1 MKPVAAD
8 TPSHSDESVKSATGR
23 TWQEWFKL
31 IDERGGPPL
40 GRRKIGL
47 ILYDEFKVDTAWGAA
62 INIEYEAARGIVEKD
77 GRPKGFMICA
87 TKTVGVP
94 VSRAYQ
100 AFTSARELECWFGA
114 GSAIEFEEGG
124 RFVNSDGDCGTLTR
138 IRTDKAIRFTWEQP
152 RHTPGTVVEVTFQ
165 PKGDRCVVMV
175 AHDRIRTRAEADDLR
190 ATWSAALDTLKG
202 HLEGA
207 G

>member
-62 INIEYEAARGIVEKD
+62 IMPARH
-77 GRPKGFMICA
+77 
-87 TKTVGVP
+87 
-94 VSRAYQ
+94 SSQ
-100 AFTSARELECWFGA
+100 
-114 GSAIEFEEGG
+114 
-124 RFVNSDGDCGTLTR
+124 
-138 IRTDKAIRFTWEQP
+138 
-152 RHTPGTVVEVTFQ
+152 
-165 PKGDRCVVMV
+165 
-175 AHDRIRTRAEADDLR
+175 
-190 ATWSAALDTLKG
+190 
-202 HLEGA
+202 
-207 G
+207 